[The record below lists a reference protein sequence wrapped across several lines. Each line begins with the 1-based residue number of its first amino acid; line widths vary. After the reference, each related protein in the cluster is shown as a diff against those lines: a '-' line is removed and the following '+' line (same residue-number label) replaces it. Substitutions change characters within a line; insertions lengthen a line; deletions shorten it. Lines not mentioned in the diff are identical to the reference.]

1 MKNNFKLG
9 YKHRIGLLLLT
20 LIAVLL
26 LNSASVS
33 RDFNDVQLSVTS
45 IYKDRLLASTYIFD
59 ITDQLYQKR
68 MLLEHAGMSEDVQK
82 IDASIAKLIA
92 KYETTYLTREERLY
106 WTDFKQELSSYN
118 AHSGLGQPR
127 ITGFTQIISS
137 LKKLSDL
144 QAGEGNSLLK
154 NTSRIVNAS
163 SLHTYLETCIA
174 LLIGALTLSIIGSS
188 KMRFGQPQP
197 NPSLN

>member
-1 MKNNFKLG
+1 MRNKFKLG

-68 MLLEHAGMSEDVQK
+68 MLLEHGDTRNDVQA

-92 KYETTYLTREERLY
+92 KYETTFLTREERLY

-118 AHSGLGQPR
+118 AQSGLGQ
-127 ITGFTQIISS
+127 TGTEFTQIISS
-137 LKKLSDL
+137 LKKLSDI
-144 QAGEGNSLLK
+144 QAGEGNSLFK
-154 NTSRIVNAS
+154 NTSRIVSAS

-174 LLIGALTLSIIGSS
+174 LLIAALTLSIIGNS